1 MVRPCWARVAGP
13 LEPFG
18 AGLRAELERLGYTQ
32 LSAAG
37 HIRLVAHL
45 SRWMT
50 DRNVAVS
57 GLTPAVVDAYFADR
71 RAAGYTNSLTR
82 RSVTWL
88 LDYLRRLGIL
98 APPQPPVAATPAEQV
113 LARFRV
119 YLLTERGL
127 AASTAELNV
136 RLAAQFLDER
146 CRADGRLDLVS
157 LDAAVI
163 NAFVVSWGR
172 LWPRS
177 VARMVTALRSL
188 LRFLHVDGVIDHPL
202 SVPSVAGWKLA
213 GLPKD
218 LTGEQIMALL
228 AACDRSTA
236 TGCRDYAILLL
247 LSRLGLRA
255 GEVAR
260 LGLDDI
266 DWRRGE
272 ITVRGKANRHDRL
285 PLPSDVGAAIV
296 DYLRHARPVTALDRT
311 VFVRAQAPY
320 RALTSMGVTTIVSI
334 VGCRCGLGPIH
345 AHRLRHTAATSML
358 AAGGS
363 LPEIGQV
370 LRHRQV
376 STTAIYAKVDHER
389 LRALARPWPV
399 PEATA

>member
-1 MVRPCWARVAGP
+1 
-13 LEPFG
+13 
-18 AGLRAELERLGYTQ
+18 LERLGYTP

-37 HIRLVAHL
+37 QIRLVAHL
-45 SRWMT
+45 SRWMA
-50 DRNVAVS
+50 DRNVAAS
-57 GLTPAVVDAYFADR
+57 GLTLAMVEVYFADR
-71 RAAGYTNSLTR
+71 RAAGHTNSLTR
-82 RSVTWL
+82 RSVSWL
-88 LDYLRRLGIL
+88 LDYLRRSGVL
-98 APPQPPVAATPAEQV
+98 AAQQPPVAATAAEQV

-127 AASTAELNV
+127 AASTVELNV
-136 RLAAQFLDER
+136 RLAAQFLDTR
-146 CRADGRLDLVS
+146 GRAGGDLNLPS
-157 LDAAVI
+157 LDAAAI
-163 NAFVVSWGR
+163 NAFVVCWGR

-177 VARMVTALRSL
+177 VERMVTALRSL

-202 SVPSVAGWKLA
+202 TVPSVAGWSLA
-213 GLPKD
+213 GLPKA
-218 LTGEQIMALL
+218 LTGDQLMRLL

-266 DWRRGE
+266 DWRGGE
-272 ITVRGKANRHDRL
+272 LTVRGKANRHDRL

-296 DYLRHARPVTALDRT
+296 GYLRGARPAAALERT

-370 LRHRQV
+370 LRHRRV

-389 LRALARPWPV
+389 LRALGRPWPLV
-399 PEATA
+399 EATA